1 MGVDYWSGLLAWMRD
16 TVLADGK
23 ISADDLDMLTLTD
36 DVDEAVAMMVAA
48 RADAVPTPAPE
59 RPE

>member
-1 MGVDYWSGLLAWMRD
+1 MRD
-16 TVLADGK
+16 TVLAEGK
-23 ISADDLDMLTLTD
+23 INQSDLDMLTLTD

-48 RADAVPTPAPE
+48 RADACPPAAE